1 MQHLQGCNQAWLLV
15 EKYQFMPLLTTDL
28 MSIDKTSENIFHKE
42 PMLEQATVLCIA
54 LLECQERISVK
65 QIVDQPGEN
74 VVANERESFEQ
85 LGIMKE

>member
-42 PMLEQATVLCIA
+42 PMLEQTAVWCIA
-54 LLECQERISVK
+54 FLESQEKISAR
-65 QIVDQPGEN
+65 QIVDAEE
-74 VVANERESFEQ
+74 VSEVA
-85 LGIMKE
+85 K